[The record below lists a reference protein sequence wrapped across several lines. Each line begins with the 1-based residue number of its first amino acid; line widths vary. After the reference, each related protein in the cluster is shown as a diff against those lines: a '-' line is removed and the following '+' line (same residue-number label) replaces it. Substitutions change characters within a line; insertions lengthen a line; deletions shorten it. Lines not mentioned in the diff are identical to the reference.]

1 MSAGESIKGANVQ
14 RRGGG
19 REEIRCCADMNGR
32 IADCMTGPVALRYLW
47 LVQLYR
53 IKKGAYLAKISMF
66 DVTLGILTE
75 TRNY

>member
-1 MSAGESIKGANVQ
+1 
-14 RRGGG
+14 
-19 REEIRCCADMNGR
+19 MNGR
-32 IADCMTGPVALRYLW
+32 MADCTTGPVSLRYLW

-53 IKKGAYLAKISMF
+53 IKKGAYFAKISMF

>member
-14 RRGGG
+14 SG
-19 REEIRCCADMNGR
+19 EIRCCADMNGR
-32 IADCMTGPVALRYLW
+32 IADCTTGPVSLRYLW

-53 IKKGAYLAKISMF
+53 IKKGAYFAKISMF